1 MCGIID
7 VVGVGLDR
15 MVWVLWMEYAIAI
28 SPLSVDEVA
37 HEKTH
42 KDTDNFL

>member
-15 MVWVLWMEYAIAI
+15 MVWVLWMGYAI
-28 SPLSVDEVA
+28 
-37 HEKTH
+37 
-42 KDTDNFL
+42 KDITPIPVMTVQGDSTGRSQCD